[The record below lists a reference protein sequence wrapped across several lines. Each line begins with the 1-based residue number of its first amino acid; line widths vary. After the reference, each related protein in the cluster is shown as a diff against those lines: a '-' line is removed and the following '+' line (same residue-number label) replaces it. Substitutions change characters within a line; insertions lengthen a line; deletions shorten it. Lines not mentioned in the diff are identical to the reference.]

1 VRKSLVTLVAV
12 AALGATASGCG
23 SSSGNSGSTAAQPL
37 RILLLAPISS
47 SVLGPNAQ
55 TAVNAA
61 KAAEAVV
68 NKAGGVLGHPIQLT
82 IEDDAGDPTTAV
94 TKLQS
99 ALASSDKPAAFIQA
113 DASPEAE
120 AELPILTQSK
130 VVSFNQAPTA
140 TSSDPSKTP
149 YNFDLSPSTPNYAAA
164 FCPAIKAEGAKTF
177 AIIHGDDAFADPEAA
192 AIAQQCQ
199 AQGLKMTGD
208 QQFELTA
215 LDLTPQLSALE
226 AGHPDVLVDSSY
238 GAPSG
243 YLLTDLNRLQWSVP
257 VLGDDAFM
265 VSPVITS
272 PPPSGDLG
280 TSLEAKVKA
289 LVFASTAYSP
299 TEPAAVKDMVSG
311 MKALGPIPAPLILAY
326 AYDAVILAA
335 AGAKAAGT
343 TTDGAK
349 IAHAVQSL
357 KAGTYQTAIFPAYHF
372 TATSHAANIDPTAFA
387 FVKPSKVVDGQFGA
401 PGSS

>member
-1 VRKSLVTLVAV
+1 VRKSLVALVAV

-23 SSSGNSGSTAAQPL
+23 SSGGTSSSTAAQPL
-37 RILLLAPISS
+37 RILLEAPISS

-61 KAAEAVV
+61 KAALAVV
-68 NKAGGVLGHPIQLT
+68 NKAGGVLGHPVQLT
-82 IEDDAGDPTTAV
+82 VVDDAGDPTTAV

-99 ALASSDKPAAFIQA
+99 ALASSDKPAVFIQA

-120 AELPILTQSK
+120 AELPILTQNK

-140 TSSDPSKTP
+140 TSSDPKVTP

-164 FCPAIKAEGAKTF
+164 FCPAIKAKGYKTF
-177 AIIHGDDAFADPEAA
+177 AILHGDDAFADPEAA
-192 AIAQQCQ
+192 AIASQCQ
-199 AQGLKMTGD
+199 ALGLKMTGD

-226 AGHPDVLVDSSY
+226 SGHPDVLVVSSY

-243 YLLTDLNRLQWSVP
+243 YVLNDLNRLQWKVP
-257 VLGDDAFM
+257 LLGDDAFM

-272 PPPSGDLG
+272 PPPSGMLG
-280 TSLEAKVKA
+280 TALESNARA
-289 LVFASTAYSP
+289 LVFASTVYSAHA
-299 TEPAAVKDMVSG
+299 PAAVTDMING

-335 AGAKAAGT
+335 AGAKSAGT

-349 IAHAVQSL
+349 IANAVVAL

-387 FVKPSKVVDGQFGA
+387 FVKPSKVINGQFGA